1 MSEKGYVSDQTY
13 FSCIER
19 WHDLIKETEAEYNMA
34 YLLTPRDINGM
45 PLIDNPPDL
54 ERLKRRLAG
63 LKGRRA
69 EFEKEQNICHKLW
82 VVIGD
87 KLYQHV
93 AQRYRGL
100 NRSTS
105 IEYVKHLIEM
115 YYYVPTNEQVIS
127 EPISP
132 SFTLPTA
139 KMSKAVEFGIQD
151 ETHRRYV
158 RIAYAPEIN
167 QVWYETHIES
177 RKDK

>member
-1 MSEKGYVSDQTY
+1 MNEKGYVSDQTY

-19 WHDLIKETEAEYNMA
+19 WHDLIAETEAAYNTA
-34 YLLTPRDINGM
+34 YLLTPRGISGM
-45 PLIDNPPDL
+45 PLDIPTELDWL
-54 ERLKRRLAG
+54 KERLTG

-69 EFEKEQNICHKLW
+69 EFEAEQNICHKLW

-87 KLYQHV
+87 ELYQHV
-93 AQRYRGL
+93 AQKYPGL

-115 YYYVPTNEQVIS
+115 YYYVPTNQQIVS

-132 SFTLPTA
+132 SFTPTPA

-151 ETHRRYV
+151 ETHRRYI

-167 QVWYETHIES
+167 QVWYETHIEP
-177 RKDK
+177 REDK